1 MGDEALLMYRVVQT
15 GEAIVLAPS
24 GLGVFPQD
32 ESTGSRRTQG
42 DTGPVLELGHFGRRY
57 ILMKTRARVTKD
69 GGASVLVI
77 PGQEESEES

>member
-1 MGDEALLMYRVVQT
+1 MYCVVQT

-24 GLGVFPQD
+24 GLGVFPED
-32 ESTGSRRTQG
+32 ESTRSRRTQG
-42 DTGPVLELGHFGRRY
+42 GPVLELGHFGRRY